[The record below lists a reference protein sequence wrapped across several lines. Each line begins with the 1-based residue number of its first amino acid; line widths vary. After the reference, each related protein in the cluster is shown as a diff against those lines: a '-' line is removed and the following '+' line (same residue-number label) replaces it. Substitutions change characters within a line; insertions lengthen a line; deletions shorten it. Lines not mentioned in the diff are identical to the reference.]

1 MKIEEAKKLVDLF
14 VDDELPMELASEF
27 KQAMFEDA
35 ELREEVAE
43 LRNTKS
49 TLLLGF
55 EGFQMTDDEH
65 NRIRC
70 RILME
75 LGISETPHHANIRQ
89 MQLPIGR

>member
-1 MKIEEAKKLVDLF
+1 MKIEDAKKLVDLF

-49 TLLLGF
+49 MLQQGF
-55 EGFQMTDDEH
+55 EGFEMSDDEH
-65 NRIRC
+65 NRIRR

-75 LGISETPHHANIRQ
+75 LGVSETPHYPNIRQ